1 MIRKLASY
9 IGEFKKASILTPL
22 FIILEAICEVIIPF
36 LMAAIIDNGINNSDM
51 GYIAKIG
58 VLMLV
63 ISMSVLGAVVIN
75 RKKVINK

>member
-1 MIRKLASY
+1 MQFLLEAEESR
-9 IGEFKKASILTPL
+9 ILTPL